1 MRVSGVGARGQRRAP
16 REQRPGPTSLARA
29 ECPLSA
35 VRCEW
40 LLQLAAGGPGPPGR
54 RPQMQQPGGVY
65 GADVSPNMLCA
76 GYFDCRSDACQVSR
90 DGRPGSTP
98 RMGAHSCWR
107 PGGQEWGPC
116 SQGAGIE
123 AREGPAPKAQ
133 ARASCPAKGKA
144 VHVTSKAKPL
154 FTQSPPK
161 WARAIGRSQCPV
173 SQGLFGSAHQC

>member
-1 MRVSGVGARGQRRAP
+1 MGWARGASVVPPGSSGPAPQASPGLSAPCRPSDVSGYSSLL
-16 REQRPGPTSLARA
+16 REALV
-29 ECPLSA
+29 PLVADHKCSSP
-35 VRCEW
+35 E
-40 LLQLAAGGPGPPGR
+40 
-54 RPQMQQPGGVY
+54 VY